1 MMLKQILLFIVLI
14 SVAYGY
20 ELTHFSSSSETICM
34 HSRENE
40 ETPVECQVGESC
52 YAIASAHFNNGTWG
66 LRKYALGCWETTPD
80 CTEGECVMSTPNYV
94 WVDHHFPRF
103 CCCKGN
109 YCNKNIRLEK

>member
-1 MMLKQILLFIVLI
+1 MMKESICFLLML
-14 SVAYGY
+14 
-20 ELTHFSSSSETICM
+20 LTTVFSYRSETICM

-40 ETPVECQVGESC
+40 EMAVECQPGESC
-52 YAIASAHFNNGTWG
+52 YAIASAYYHKNNGTWG

-80 CTEGECVMSTPNYV
+80 CTENECLMPTPDYI

-109 YCNKNIRLEK
+109 LCNRNLKLFK